1 MENVSHCVA
10 RVSAGE
16 GNLRSFENEL
26 IDKLDVLAEAGRG
39 DAAWRA
45 RFVSLCGALCAASE
59 ALR

>member
-1 MENVSHCVA
+1 MA